1 MSVLS
6 ERDRLTSLAAVILAA
21 FGVGL
26 SFGVGLPLTSLTL
39 EAWHQPSW
47 IIGLAGAAP
56 SLAILIFLPLLPRL
70 AARLGAVP
78 GMLLGC
84 LIGALGFVAL
94 YLFQSPEA
102 WIAIRFVMSAGLA
115 LPWLVGETWMNT
127 VTNEASRGRIVAI
140 YAISFFT
147 GFLTGPV
154 LLGVTGISGVVPF
167 AVGACG
173 TALAG
178 VPVILAARL
187 APDLVQHKT
196 MSVISAFR
204 LAPIGMAGGLLGG
217 FAEMSY
223 FSLLPNVA
231 LAVGLDQG
239 QALGLLSLLTA
250 GGIVLQFAIGWLADK
265 VSRVSITAGLTIA
278 MLLLSAMLPWALSGP
293 IAGPVVAF
301 LLGGIILGFYT
312 IGLVVIGT
320 EVTASDLT
328 AANAAFLIMYQVG
341 AIAGPVLS
349 GAAMMIAPVGGFV
362 ATVSVAMI
370 LGTLGILWLA
380 RLAPERDGHG

>member
-6 ERDRLTSLAAVILAA
+6 ARERMLSLAAVITAA

-39 EAWHQPSW
+39 EAWQQPNW

-56 SLAILIFLPLLPRL
+56 SLSILICLPLLPRL

-78 GMLLGC
+78 AMLLGC
-84 LIGALGFVAL
+84 LIGALGFIAL

-127 VTNEASRGRIVAI
+127 ATNEASRGRIVAV

-154 LLGVTGISGVVPF
+154 LLGYSGITGVVPF
-167 AVGACG
+167 VVGACG

-178 VPVILAARL
+178 VPIVLAARL

-196 MSVISAFR
+196 ISVLLAFR

-231 LAVGLDQG
+231 LAAGLDQS

-278 MLLLSAMLPWALSGP
+278 MLMLSAMLPWALGGP

-320 EVTASDLT
+320 EVTARDLT

-362 ATVSVAMI
+362 ATVSAAMV
-370 LGTLGILWLA
+370 LGTLGVLRLA
-380 RLAPERDGHG
+380 RGRR

>member
-1 MSVLS
+1 MSVMS
-6 ERDRLTSLAAVILAA
+6 ERDRILSLAAVILTA

-39 EAWHQPSW
+39 EAWLQPNW

-56 SLAILIFLPLLPRL
+56 SLAILMFLPLLPRL

-78 GMLLGC
+78 AMLLGC
-84 LIGALGFVAL
+84 LIGAAGFIAL

-154 LLGVTGISGVVPF
+154 LLGISGISGVFPF
-167 AVGACG
+167 IVGACG
-173 TALAG
+173 TALAC
-178 VPVILAARL
+178 VPIILAARF
-187 APDLVQHKT
+187 APDLMQHQET
-196 MSVISAFR
+196 SVFAAFK
-204 LAPIGMAGGLLGG
+204 LAPIGLAGGLLGG

-231 LAVGLDQG
+231 LAAGLDQSQG
-239 QALGLLSLLTA
+239 LWLLSVLTA

-278 MLLLSAMLPWALSGP
+278 MLILSAILPWALSGP
-293 IAGPVVAF
+293 VSGPVVAF

-320 EVTASDLT
+320 EVAPAELT

-349 GAAMMIAPVGGFV
+349 GAAMMVAPVGGFV
-362 ATVSVAMI
+362 AAVSVAMG
-370 LGTLGILWLA
+370 LGTLVILWLA
-380 RLAPERDGHG
+380 RFVPQRSRHG

>member
-1 MSVLS
+1 MSAMS
-6 ERDRLTSLAAVILAA
+6 ERDRILSLAAVILAA

-39 EAWHQPSW
+39 EAWQQPNW

-56 SLAILIFLPLLPRL
+56 SLSILIFLPLLPRL

-78 GMLLGC
+78 AMLLGC
-84 LIGALGFVAL
+84 LIGALGFIAL

-115 LPWLVGETWMNT
+115 LPWLVGETWMNS
-127 VTNEASRGRIVAI
+127 VSSEEARGRIVAV

-154 LLGVTGISGVVPF
+154 LLGYSGITGVVPF
-167 AVGACG
+167 VVGACG

-178 VPVILAARL
+178 VPIILAARL
-187 APDLVQHKT
+187 APDLIQHET
-196 MSVISAFR
+196 ISVFSAIK

-231 LAVGLDQG
+231 LAAGLDQS

-278 MLLLSAMLPWALSGP
+278 MLMLSAMLPWALGGP

-320 EVTASDLT
+320 EVTARDLT

-362 ATVSVAMI
+362 ATVSAAMV
-370 LGTLGILWLA
+370 LGTLGVLRLA
-380 RLAPERDGHG
+380 RGRR

>member
-1 MSVLS
+1 MSVMS
-6 ERDRLTSLAAVILAA
+6 ERDRILSLAAVILAA

-39 EAWHQPSW
+39 EAWQQPNW

-56 SLAILIFLPLLPRL
+56 SLAILMFLPLLPRL

-78 GMLLGC
+78 AMLLGC
-84 LIGALGFVAL
+84 LIGAAGFIAL

-154 LLGVTGISGVVPF
+154 LLGISGISGVFPF
-167 AVGACG
+167 IVGAAG
-173 TALAG
+173 TALAC
-178 VPVILAARL
+178 VPIILAARF
-187 APDLVQHKT
+187 APDLMQHQET
-196 MSVISAFR
+196 SVFAAFK
-204 LAPIGMAGGLLGG
+204 LAPIGLAGGLLGG

-231 LAVGLDQG
+231 LAAGLDQSQG
-239 QALGLLSLLTA
+239 LWLLSVLTA

-278 MLLLSAMLPWALSGP
+278 MLILSAMLPWALSGP
-293 IAGPVVAF
+293 VSGPVVAF

-320 EVTASDLT
+320 EVAPAELT

-349 GAAMMIAPVGGFV
+349 GAAMMVAPVEGFV
-362 ATVSVAMI
+362 AAVSVAMG
-370 LGTLGILWLA
+370 LGTLVILWLA
-380 RLAPERDGHG
+380 RFAPERSRHG